1 MYLITAGSSISG
13 VEAVGVRRVGTWIA
27 AALLV
32 AAGSIGAAAIAP
44 AASPHSFRPAAGC
57 GGAAWRQYGYN
68 ADHTFAV
75 PAGCSPIS
83 SRNVTTL
90 LPKWFFH
97 TDDSVTASPAVVG
110 NSVYVGAWDGKFYSL
125 NAQTGREQWVFDIN
139 VTNPVAFG
147 QIVSSA
153 AVVPVPVGRTGHFE
167 QAVIFGGSSS
177 VWALDARTGRLL
189 ATLDLDPR
197 TPSLRKKQLSS
208 PNPPTVEIESSP
220 AVANVRVGSRLQQR
234 IYIGLDVHNDDGV
247 GRTGVVA
254 LRLVSTGHGKW
265 SFKPLWKNDAETN
278 RTYYGRKGLTE
289 GSGHGQ
295 GCGDVW
301 SSPAVDTEAGVMV
314 YGVGNCDHPSVAK
327 AHHQH
332 WAESLMAV
340 DAATGKFL
348 WRYAPAQH
356 HGSVKANLYQA
367 GLDDDFGSSVNI
379 YRNARGQIVAGDG
392 SKGSIYYA
400 RTARSGKKLW
410 QTEDGSPGNLS
421 EGFAVGGFIGSLAVA
436 SDSRGRAT
444 QIVGGTAIPIPFK
457 DGGNYLGALENIHS
471 FDATTGKVL
480 WSDRLVAPT
489 YGSTSIVN
497 DIAFVPLT
505 VASSVIAVDL
515 KTGLPLWVGP
525 ILGPPSSTAVVSGS
539 SVYLGTGTNET
550 DLEYKALNLAI
561 PPSIE
566 RAIGQS
572 PLSPLSGV
580 QAFALP

>member
-1 MYLITAGSSISG
+1 M
-13 VEAVGVRRVGTWIA
+13 RRSV
-27 AALLV
+27 ALWGATVALT
-32 AAGSIGAAAIAP
+32 AAGSI
-44 AASPHSFRPAAGC
+44 AASGAVPGAHGASFHPAAGC
-57 GGAAWRQYGYN
+57 ASTDWRQYGYDS
-68 ADHTFAV
+68 DHSFAV

-83 SRNVTTL
+83 SKNIATMV
-90 LPKWFFH
+90 PKWFFH
-97 TDDSVTASPAVVG
+97 TDDSVTASPAIVG
-110 NSVYVGAWDGKFYSL
+110 NSVYVGTWDGKFFSL
-125 NAQTGREQWVFDIN
+125 NAKTGQKQWVFDIN

-153 AVVPVPVGRTGHFE
+153 AVVPVPIGDTHRSE

-177 VWALDARTGRLL
+177 VWALDAKTGKLL
-189 ATLDLDPR
+189 ASIDLDPR
-197 TPSLRKKQLSS
+197 KPKLRKKQQTS
-208 PNPPTVEIESSP
+208 PNSPTVEIESSP
-220 AVANVRVGSRLQQR
+220 AVSNVMVDGQPQQR
-234 IYIGLDVHNDDGV
+234 IFVGLDVHNNDGV

-254 LRLVSTGHGKW
+254 LRLLSSGDGHW
-265 SFKPLWKNDAETN
+265 SFKPLWKSDAETN
-278 RTYYGRKGLTE
+278 RTYYGEKGLTE
-289 GSGHGQ
+289 GSGQGQ

-301 SSPAVDTEAGVMV
+301 SSPAVDSASGVMV

-332 WAESLMAV
+332 FSESLMAV

-348 WRYAPAQH
+348 WRYAPADH
-356 HGSVKANLYQA
+356 HGSTKADLYQA

-379 YRNARGQIVAGDG
+379 YRNARGQVVAGDG

-400 RTARSGKKLW
+400 RTARTGRQLW

-436 SDSRGRAT
+436 SDARGRAT
-444 QIVGGTAIPIPFK
+444 QIVGGTAIPIPTPK
-457 DGGNYLGALENIHS
+457 MGGNLLGSLEDIHS

-480 WSDRLVAPT
+480 WSDRLVVPT
-489 YGSTSIVN
+489 YGSASVVN
-497 DIAFVPLT
+497 DIALLPLT

-539 SVYLGTGTNET
+539 SIYVGTGTNET

-566 RAIGQS
+566 RTVGQS

-580 QAFALP
+580 QAFQLL